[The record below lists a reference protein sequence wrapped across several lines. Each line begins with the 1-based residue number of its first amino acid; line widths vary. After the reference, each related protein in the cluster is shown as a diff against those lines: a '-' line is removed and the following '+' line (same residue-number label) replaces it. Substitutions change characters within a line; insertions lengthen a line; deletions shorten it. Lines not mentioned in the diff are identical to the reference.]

1 MLETLERLR
10 IVLGARPLL
19 FTLAFLALFLVAG
32 RFKAPGPIASGSR
45 FTPRAIGIA
54 GVAALVIYA
63 ATLTWYALD
72 PHFYDNAEPSV
83 VAIGWLFHAGQ
94 PVYHLPAAPER
105 YTHIYGPLAFMLH
118 GYALGA
124 FGPGLLVSKITSAA
138 AASIGLALTFVAVRR
153 HTTTR
158 RAMVI
163 AGLGALLLLGF
174 KNFSYWT
181 RPEPFQLLAVSA
193 SLVFATQGRGALAAI
208 GAGLASGVLWN
219 LKITGPLYSLPI
231 LVLLQQR
238 AGWRACSIA
247 VAIGIATA
255 AFPFAVFD
263 NISLEN
269 YLYWFRRSA
278 QTGLLLSTLKQNLEW
293 ALYLCVPLLLAYF
306 TKPAIVGRSLNDGG
320 LVHRSLGEGGAIRP
334 TGVLVAAM
342 TLLSVAAAKPGA
354 GPYHLMAF
362 LPTIAYLT
370 VWQSAGFTGLAQ
382 ADRSVKCAAT
392 AFTASAIAIALMEQS
407 TFLLTM
413 SERRVRDEAGDVE
426 RFARAHV
433 GAIEMGYG
441 ATEAA
446 SLIRPLL
453 VFRNNAYLIDQPAVR
468 EFQLEGLEIPAAT
481 LDAVAACR
489 TRYWLIPKGEEP
501 FSGRNGYAAVFLKPM
516 YPDAFRTGFFAT
528 HTRTTSTEYYDVWEC
543 IGSPRPPQ
551 RQ

>member
-10 IVLGARPLL
+10 IVFGARPLL
-19 FTLAFLALFLVAG
+19 FTLAFLTLLLVAG
-32 RFKAPGPIASGSR
+32 RFTAPGQTASGSR

-54 GVAALVIYA
+54 GVAALVIYV
-63 ATLTWYALD
+63 ATLAWYALD

-94 PVYHLPAAPER
+94 PVYHLPDAPER
-105 YTHIYGPLAFMLH
+105 YAHIYGPLAFMLH

-124 FGPGLLVSKITSAA
+124 FGPDLLVSKITSAA

-153 HTTTR
+153 HTTAH
-158 RAMVI
+158 RAM
-163 AGLGALLLLGF
+163 AMTGLGALLLLGF

-193 SLVFATQGRGALAAI
+193 SLVFATGGRGSVAAI
-208 GAGLASGVLWN
+208 GVGLASGVLWN

-247 VAIGIATA
+247 VAIGAATA
-255 AFPFAVFD
+255 ALPFAAFD
-263 NISLEN
+263 NISLAN

-293 ALYLCVPLLLAYF
+293 ALYFCVPLLLAYF
-306 TKPAIVGRSLNDGG
+306 TKPAIGG
-320 LVHRSLGEGGAIRP
+320 RSLGERGPAAA

-342 TLLSVAAAKPGA
+342 ALLSVAAAKPGA

-370 VWQSAGFTGLAQ
+370 VWQSAGFAGLAQ
-382 ADRSVKCAAT
+382 ADRSVKSAAI
-392 AFTASAIAIALMEQS
+392 AFTASAIVIALMEQS
-407 TFLLTM
+407 TFLRTM
-413 SERRVRDEAGDVE
+413 SERRARDEAGDVE
-426 RFARAHV
+426 RFARAHD

-441 ATEAA
+441 TSESA
-446 SLIRPLL
+446 SLMRPLL
-453 VFRNNAYLIDQPAVR
+453 VFRSSAYLIDQPAVR
-468 EFQLEGLEIPAAT
+468 ELQLEGLEIPAAT
-481 LDAVAACR
+481 MDAVATCR

-516 YPDAFRTGFFAT
+516 YPDAFRARFLAT
-528 HTRTTSTEYYDVWEC
+528 HTRTTSTDYYDVWQC
-543 IGSPRPPQ
+543 TGSPPRQPPPP
-551 RQ
+551 